1 MNLQRVITGLGIAI
15 VMLAVVSGL
24 SWFMMG
30 KGFTPQSQIHSRP
43 NHPPYARVTPQS
55 PAD

>member
-30 KGFTPQSQIHSRP
+30 KDFTPQSQIHSRP